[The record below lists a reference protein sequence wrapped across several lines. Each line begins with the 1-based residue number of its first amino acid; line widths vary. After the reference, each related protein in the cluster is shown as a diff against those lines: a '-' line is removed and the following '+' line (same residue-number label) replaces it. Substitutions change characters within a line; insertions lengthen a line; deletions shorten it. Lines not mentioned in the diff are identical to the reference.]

1 MIAFGVI
8 LVTILN
14 IRAQSNSKLMN
25 LMLDSFSQSPS
36 TDMALGKLVMFTP
49 NFDHASTDWMTSAHM
64 LINKYCELG
73 RGGI

>member
-1 MIAFGVI
+1 
-8 LVTILN
+8 
-14 IRAQSNSKLMN
+14 MN
-25 LMLDSFSQSPS
+25 LMLDRFSQSPS

-49 NFDHASTDWMTSAHM
+49 NFDHASTDWMTSAHV